1 MNFNYHASFIFFQNV
16 FVHLTCECLK
26 QLRGRALYSVIELER
41 FFAQNPQGNAADAR
55 DLLGLVKEVL
65 EKSTTLGH
73 TDKVRLVAL
82 FMHQLGL
89 ASTSNK
95 MVEKILAVGRF
106 K

>member
-1 MNFNYHASFIFFQNV
+1 MPHLFIILFQNV

-89 ASTSNK
+89 H
-95 MVEKILAVGRF
+95 VQHGRMMPP
-106 K
+106 